1 MGVHALFAFF
11 AFSLTLIIPLH
22 AYQGLS
28 SPSYA
33 ATSRLGARA
42 GGQQGGF
49 GENFEGGKNFL
60 DTVFNRLNREKKMD
74 KEQSEEDRMLE
85 YLDNKPWRANKI
97 KHLPITYRPSKE
109 SWRERYWDPSDDT
122 IFLYSQP
129 KFKPISA
136 TARLDEVWNFPWMW
150 TKTKAERLGWIHKYF
165 YVECERMSV
174 QEHMELDA
182 FFSEFDMP
190 TRWGIL
196 RMKEFDVLNAFFL
209 NLCFWTDFNG
219 VMPTD
224 LGLRPD
230 GTVKSCA
237 VQFHNCISSSNS
249 PSDTD
254 HYAPPFKWDR
264 AKSPE
269 QAYDD
274 IKRVYADY
282 PKRGLKWSSGWIDR
296 GGWDPQQFGGQ
307 YFYAQ
312 AHSLAFH
319 YTDDIEMNLDISNRE
334 VQYRSSTRL
343 GQADWD
349 VERLRYNQFARML
362 NRKGGWEVAELP
374 RLNWYTRTPFRW
386 TELLVDKS
394 TSAVEKAANQ
404 ASMLVPSIAAGGE
417 ADGAARRALEE
428 VKAVIMPVLQPLL
441 DGAGKVRDQVILE
454 PRVAATLQA
463 IEDFEAA
470 VEGDAALAKEEM
482 QGFVE
487 KILRVI
493 PDRLLPS
500 EAEQGQAKPIG
511 DPDIIDSLPGAQFSE
526 PREQDQGQGGESQPW
541 LLKTGREKET
551 PLSSDG
557 TSEEE
562 GRAQSLVEGIVEAP
576 GPFKPASKVRS
587 DLVTPG
593 ERRVRKAQLQRMQE
607 RLGAR

>member
-1 MGVHALFAFF
+1 M
-11 AFSLTLIIPLH
+11 
-22 AYQGLS
+22 
-28 SPSYA
+28 
-33 ATSRLGARA
+33 
-42 GGQQGGF
+42 
-49 GENFEGGKNFL
+49 L
-60 DTVFNRLNREKKMD
+60 D
-74 KEQSEEDRMLE
+74 
-85 YLDNKPWRANKI
+85 YLDSKPWRANKVR
-97 KHLPITYRPSKE
+97 HLPITYRPSKE
-109 SWRERYWDPSDDT
+109 SWRERYRDSSDDT
-122 IFLYSQP
+122 IYLYSQP

-136 TARLDEVWNFPWMW
+136 SARLDEVWNWPWMW

-219 VMPTD
+219 IMPTD

-230 GTVKSCA
+230 GTVKTCA

-249 PSDTD
+249 PRDTD

-319 YTDDIEMNLDISNRE
+319 YTDDIEMNLDIPNRE
-334 VQYRSSTRL
+334 VQFRSSTRL

-362 NRKGGWEVAELP
+362 NKKGGWEVAELP
-374 RLNWYTRTPFRW
+374 RLNWFTRTPFRW
-386 TELLVDKS
+386 TELVLDKS
-394 TSAVEKAANQ
+394 TAAVEKAANQ
-404 ASMLVPSIAAGGE
+404 ASMLVPSIAAGGGT
-417 ADGAARRALEE
+417 DGAAQRAFEE
-428 VKAVIMPVLQPLL
+428 VQAVVMPALQPLL
-441 DGAGKVRDQVILE
+441 DGAGKVREEIILE

-463 IEDFEAA
+463 LDDFEAELQGGA
-470 VEGDAALAKEEM
+470 QLGQEEVRGMVERL
-482 QGFVE
+482 
-487 KILRVI
+487 LRLL

-500 EAEQGQAKPIG
+500 PEAGAGSPIG
-511 DPDIIDSLPGAQFSE
+511 DPDLLEALPGAPEMTSGGAIGE
-526 PREQDQGQGGESQPW
+526 QGQQDESAPWLLSGDRDSGGESA
-541 LLKTGREKET
+541 LGGRA
-551 PLSSDG
+551 
-557 TSEEE
+557 EE
-562 GRAQSLVEGIVEAP
+562 AQSLVEGVVESDDGE
-576 GPFKPASKVRS
+576 GPSSPFAKATKVS
-587 DLVTPG
+587 PDVVSPG
-593 ERRVRKAQLQRMQE
+593 ERRVLRKQLQSMQD
-607 RLGAR
+607 RLALPR